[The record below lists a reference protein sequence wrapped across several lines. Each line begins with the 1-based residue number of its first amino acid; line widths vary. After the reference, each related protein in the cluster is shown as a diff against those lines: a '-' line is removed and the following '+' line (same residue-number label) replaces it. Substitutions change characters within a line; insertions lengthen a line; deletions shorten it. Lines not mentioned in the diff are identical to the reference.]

1 MPVKFEV
8 LGVPVGKGRPKF
20 STVNGHAVAYTPSK
34 TANYETLVRL
44 SYQQHIGA
52 FMFDKDKPLR
62 AIIRAFFPIP
72 KSASKKKR
80 EQMRDLR
87 ILHTKKPDAD
97 NIIKAVL
104 DALNGV
110 AYYDDSQVAEVIIS
124 KAYAEQPKVMIELC
138 EVGDLYAKR

>member
-8 LGVPVGKGRPKF
+8 LGTPVGKSRPKF
-20 STVNGHAVAYTPSK
+20 STVNGHAVAYTPKK

-44 SYQQHIGA
+44 SYQQQIGA

-80 EQMRDLR
+80 EQMEAGKIR
-87 ILHTKKPDAD
+87 HTKKCDAD
-97 NIIKAVL
+97 NIAKACL
-104 DALNGV
+104 DALNGI
-110 AYYDDSQVAEVIIS
+110 AFYDDSQVCELSIS
-124 KAYAEQPKVMIELC
+124 KFYGDTPKVEIIID
-138 EVGDLYAKR
+138 EVD

>member
-8 LGVPVGKGRPKF
+8 LGVPVGKSRPKF
-20 STVNGHAVAYTPSK
+20 TTVKGHAVAYTPAK
-34 TANYETLVRL
+34 TVNYETLVRL
-44 SYQQHIGA
+44 SYQQQCAGC
-52 FMFDKDKPLR
+52 MFDKDKPLR

-72 KSASKKKR
+72 KSVSKMKR

-87 ILHTKKPDAD
+87 ILHTKRPDVD
-97 NIIKAVL
+97 NIVKAVL

-110 AYYDDSQVAEVIIS
+110 AYYDDSQIAEVMIS

-138 EVGDLYAKR
+138 EVD

>member
-1 MPVKFEV
+1 
-8 LGVPVGKGRPKF
+8 
-20 STVNGHAVAYTPSK
+20 
-34 TANYETLVRL
+34 
-44 SYQQHIGA
+44 
-52 FMFDKDKPLR
+52 MFDKDIPLR

-87 ILHTKKPDAD
+87 ILHTKKPDVD

-110 AYYDDSQVAEVIIS
+110 AYYDDSQVAQVFIS
-124 KAYAEQPKVMIELC
+124 KCYAEQPKVIIELY
-138 EVGDLYAKR
+138 EVDECYA

>member
-8 LGVPVGKGRPKF
+8 LGVPVGKGRPRF
-20 STVNGHAVAYTPSK
+20 STQGGFVRAITPEK
-34 TANYETLVRL
+34 TANYERLVRL
-44 SYQQHIGA
+44 SYQKQIGA
-52 FMFDKDKPLR
+52 FMFDKDIPLR

-72 KSASKKKR
+72 KSTSKKKR

-97 NIIKAVL
+97 NIVKAVL

-110 AYYDDSQVAEVIIS
+110 AYYDDSQVAEVLIS
-124 KAYAEQPKVMIELC
+124 KAYAEQPKVMIELY
-138 EVGDLYAKR
+138 EVD

>member
-8 LGVPVGKGRPKF
+8 LGVPVGKSRPKF
-20 STVNGHAVAYTPSK
+20 STVNGHAVAYTPAK

-44 SYQQHIGA
+44 SYQQQIGA

-80 EQMRDLR
+80 EQMEAGKIR
-87 ILHTKKPDAD
+87 HTKKCDAD
-97 NIIKAVL
+97 NIAKACL
-104 DALNGV
+104 DALNGI
-110 AYYDDSQVAEVIIS
+110 AFYDDSQVCELSISKFYGDTPKVEIIIDEVI
-124 KAYAEQPKVMIELC
+124 
-138 EVGDLYAKR
+138 

>member
-20 STVNGHAVAYTPSK
+20 STVNGHAVAYTPAK

-44 SYQQHIGA
+44 SYQQQIGA

-80 EQMRDLR
+80 EQMEAGKIR
-87 ILHTKKPDAD
+87 HTKKCDAD
-97 NIIKAVL
+97 NIAKACL
-104 DALNGV
+104 DALNGI
-110 AYYDDSQVAEVIIS
+110 AFYDDSQVCELSISKFYGNTPKVEIIIDEVI
-124 KAYAEQPKVMIELC
+124 
-138 EVGDLYAKR
+138 

>member
-20 STVNGHAVAYTPSK
+20 STVNGHAVAYTPAK
-34 TANYETLVRL
+34 TANYETLVKL
-44 SYQQHIGA
+44 SYQQKYAGC
-52 FMFDKDKPLR
+52 MFDKDIPLR

-72 KSASKKKR
+72 KSASKKKQ

-97 NIIKAVL
+97 NVIKAVL

-110 AYYDDSQVAEVIIS
+110 AYYDDSQVAEVMIS
-124 KAYAEQPKVMIELC
+124 KAYAEQPKVTIELY

>member
-8 LGVPVGKGRPKF
+8 LGVPVGKGRPRF
-20 STVNGHAVAYTPSK
+20 STQGGFVRAITPEK

-44 SYQQHIGA
+44 SYQQKYAGC
-52 FMFDKDKPLR
+52 MFDKDIPLR

-110 AYYDDSQVAEVIIS
+110 AYYDDSQVAEVMIS

-138 EVGDLYAKR
+138 EVN

>member
-8 LGVPVGKGRPKF
+8 MGVPVGKGRPRF
-20 STVNGHAVAYTPSK
+20 STKGGFVRAITPEK

-44 SYQQHIGA
+44 SYQQKYAGC
-52 FMFDKDKPLR
+52 MFEKDIPLR

-72 KSASKKKR
+72 KSASKKKK

-110 AYYDDSQVAEVIIS
+110 AYYDDSQVAEVMIS
-124 KAYAEQPKVMIELC
+124 KAYAEVPKVMIELC
-138 EVGDLYAKR
+138 EVD

>member
-20 STVNGHAVAYTPSK
+20 STVNGHAVAYTPAK

-44 SYQQHIGA
+44 SYQQQIGC
-52 FMFDKDKPLR
+52 FMFEKDKPLR

-80 EQMRDLR
+80 EQMEAGKIR
-87 ILHTKKPDAD
+87 HTKKCDAD
-97 NIIKAVL
+97 NIAKACL
-104 DALNGV
+104 DALNGI
-110 AYYDDSQVAEVIIS
+110 AFYDDSQVCELSISKFYGDTPKVEIIIDEVI
-124 KAYAEQPKVMIELC
+124 
-138 EVGDLYAKR
+138 

>member
-1 MPVKFEV
+1 MPIKFEV

-20 STVNGHAVAYTPSK
+20 STVNGHAVAYTPAK

-44 SYQQHIGA
+44 SYQQQIGA

-80 EQMRDLR
+80 EQMEAGKIR
-87 ILHTKKPDAD
+87 HTKKCDAD
-97 NIIKAVL
+97 NIAKACL
-104 DALNGV
+104 DALNGI
-110 AYYDDSQVAEVIIS
+110 AFYDDSQVCELSISKFYGDTPKVEIIIDEVI
-124 KAYAEQPKVMIELC
+124 
-138 EVGDLYAKR
+138 

>member
-8 LGVPVGKGRPKF
+8 LGVPVGKGRPRF
-20 STVNGHAVAYTPSK
+20 STQGGFVRAITPEK

-44 SYQQHIGA
+44 SYQQKYAGC
-52 FMFDKDKPLR
+52 MFEKDIPLR

-72 KSASKKKR
+72 KSASKKKQ

-110 AYYDDSQVAEVIIS
+110 AYYDDSQVAEVMIS
-124 KAYAEQPKVMIELC
+124 KAYAEQPKVIIEVC
-138 EVGDLYAKR
+138 EVD